1 VSKQIVRTAAL
12 LFPAQVILRGTEA
25 LLPLLLATLF
35 GRSVATDVYY
45 FSWALFSLAG
55 SLVFAAYQDSAVVPI
70 LAEAKK
76 KDASA
81 LPALRGALVSYT
93 LLVGG
98 GISLLIGLAAT
109 AYFRFKYG
117 AGELELAGKM
127 VIPFCFFLVAL
138 SMKTL
143 LFALLSAEKKFF
155 RQPIMSAAG
164 VLCTLGTIWG
174 MHRSAGVACVPVG
187 QLAGE
192 LTTIALTWIF
202 ARRTLDI
209 RLSLTVTEPLRRF
222 VRLIAAEVSGG
233 AVTRVN
239 PVVDQ
244 LMAGMA
250 NVPGGG
256 TLLRYSGDVSSLP
269 TSLLQAALL
278 PVLLSHL
285 SDDYAERHFEKLR
298 STVRRAI
305 IWVTLAA
312 LATSGILLVV
322 RVPLLRL
329 AFLHGEM
336 DEGGVLRMAQIVPYH
351 LVGVASFGALLVLAR
366 AHVAIQNS
374 GIMISMGF
382 LNATANAVFNV
393 ILLQVLGLEGIALST
408 SMMQTVVA
416 VVFFI
421 RFERRMS
428 QLIAR
433 EAQEQ
438 REIGKAHD
446 ATADAGSRTT
456 DGAAP

>member
-1 VSKQIVRTAAL
+1 MSNEIAKTAAL
-12 LFPAQVILRGTEA
+12 LFPAQVLLRAAEA

-70 LAEAKK
+70 LAEARK
-76 KDASA
+76 KDPAS
-81 LPALRGALVSYT
+81 LPQLRGALVSYT
-93 LLVGG
+93 LIVGG
-98 GISLLIGLAAT
+98 ALSALIGLLAT
-109 AYFRFKYG
+109 AYFRMKYG
-117 AGELELAGKM
+117 AADLELAAKM
-127 VIPFCFFLVAL
+127 VVPFSLFLLAL
-138 SMKTL
+138 SVKTL

-155 RQPIMSAAG
+155 QQPILSAVG
-164 VLCTLGTIWG
+164 VLVTLGTIYG
-174 MHRSAGVACVPVG
+174 LRTSAGVAAIPVG
-187 QLAGE
+187 QLGGE
-192 LTTIALTWIF
+192 LTTIALTLLF
-202 ARRTLDI
+202 ARRTLDVK
-209 RLSLTVTEPLRRF
+209 LSLTVTEPLRRF

-256 TLLRYSGDVSSLP
+256 TLLRYSGDVASLP

-285 SDDYAERHFEKLR
+285 SDDYAERQYAKLR
-298 STVRRAI
+298 STVRKALG
-305 IWVTLAA
+305 WVTLAA
-312 LATSGILLVV
+312 LATSGLLFLV
-322 RVPLLRL
+322 RGPVLRL

-336 DEGGVLRMAQIVPYH
+336 DAGGVDRMTKIVPYH

-416 VVFFI
+416 VVFYV
-421 RFERRMS
+421 RFERRIAG
-428 QLIAR
+428 LLERDAR
-433 EAQEQ
+433 EKAEIAQARSATTMMGR
-438 REIGKAHD
+438 RE
-446 ATADAGSRTT
+446 
-456 DGAAP
+456 P